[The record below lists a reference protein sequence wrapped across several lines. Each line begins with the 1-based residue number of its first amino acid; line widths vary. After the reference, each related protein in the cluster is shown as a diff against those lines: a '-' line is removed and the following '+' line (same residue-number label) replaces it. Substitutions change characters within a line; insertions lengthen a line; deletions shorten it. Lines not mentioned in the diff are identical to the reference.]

1 MPNSNQ
7 QPAFTQLEIVVTVA
21 ITAVILLAA
30 GRFLVEMFRGYRII
44 NQTLTSNEQARR
56 AITNFVN
63 ELRTSSTS
71 DTGSYPIATAT
82 PTAITFYSN
91 IDNDVLKERLR
102 YFVSDNTLV
111 RGVTKPSGN
120 PVTYSDSNETSLA
133 IVQNLTNTTQI
144 FSYFDTNYNGT
155 TSALPVPIN
164 VMSIRTVKINL
175 NIDSSAADAPAAYQL
190 SSQVNIRN
198 LKDNL

>member
-1 MPNSNQ
+1 MLLKRSKG
-7 QPAFTQLEIVVTVA
+7 FTQLEIVVVVA

-30 GRFLVEMFRGYRII
+30 GRFLVEMFRGYRAI

-56 AITNFVN
+56 AVTNFVN

-71 DTGSYPIATAT
+71 DTGTYAIATAT

-91 IDNDVLKERLR
+91 IDKDSLKERLR
-102 YFVSDNTLV
+102 YYVSGNSLI
-111 RGVTKPSGN
+111 RGVTKPSGSPLSYN
-120 PVTYSDSNETSLA
+120 DINESSLA
-133 IVQNLTNTTQI
+133 IVQNLTNTSLV
-144 FSYFDTNYNGT
+144 FSYYDTNYNGT
-155 TSALPVPIN
+155 TSALSSPVN

-175 NIDSSAADAPAAYQL
+175 NIDQTAADAPAAYQL